1 MHIRIIVRLTVSPKS
16 RMLAIA
22 VFAMLAVFC
31 GCEARPPRKS
41 DAELGLNEQQ
51 ATGRKV
57 YDAYC
62 LGCHEAYITGGRRGP
77 SLMGVFKKKELPSGT
92 PANDQRVSE
101 VVMQGR
107 AKMPAFGDRITAQ
120 QLQDLLA
127 YMHTL

>member
-1 MHIRIIVRLTVSPKS
+1 MLLFAL
-16 RMLAIA
+16 LAILTA
-22 VFAMLAVFC
+22 C
-31 GCEARPPRKS
+31 YGCESRPPRKS

-51 ATGRKV
+51 ANGRRI
-57 YDAYC
+57 YDTYC
-62 LGCHEAYITGGRRGP
+62 LGCHEAYMHGGRRGP
-77 SLMGVFKKKELPSGT
+77 SLMEVFKKKELPSGT

-107 AKMPAFGDRITAQ
+107 AKMPAFGDRITPQ

>member
-1 MHIRIIVRLTVSPKS
+1 
-16 RMLAIA
+16 
-22 VFAMLAVFC
+22 MLAVALLIAFAACC
-31 GCEARPPRKS
+31 GCESRPPRRS
-41 DAELGLNEQQ
+41 DAELGLNQQQ

-57 YDAYC
+57 YDTYC
-62 LGCHEAYITGGRRGP
+62 LGCHEAYVTGGRRGP

-92 PANDQRVSE
+92 PANDHRVSE

-107 AKMPAFGDRITAQ
+107 AKMPAFGDRITQQ